1 VISAESG
8 LLPQDDFRFV
18 LRLRIASF
26 FFAFRRIFISAS
38 TRSSTGSCFFA
49 LRRIHT
55 SASSR
60 SSTTSCFFLATH
72 HCTRLSPGTASRVR
86 MPASK
91 PWPRCGCGCNSISHV
106 NLRLTKTE
114 SFSPKRQTWSVAF
127 EIPIRVPR
135 TMDGVVDRPSNLKGS
150 LSRRFPLSASLTPR
164 ACPSR
169 PGPEHSSR
177 RSVLARRRII
187 RGMPVVGSSDRI
199 RTPAAWPAS
208 RHTKFKHQWIP

>member
-1 VISAESG
+1 VCG
-8 LLPQDDFRFV
+8 CRH
-18 LRLRIASF
+18 
-26 FFAFRRIFISAS
+26 
-38 TRSSTGSCFFA
+38 RS
-49 LRRIHT
+49 
-55 SASSR
+55 
-60 SSTTSCFFLATH
+60 
-72 HCTRLSPGTASRVR
+72 
-86 MPASK
+86 

-114 SFSPKRQTWSVAF
+114 SFSPKRQTWSIAF
-127 EIPIRVPR
+127 EIPIRFPR
-135 TMDGVVDRPSNLKGS
+135 TMDGVVDRPSNLKGG

-169 PGPEHSSR
+169 PGPEHSNR

-187 RGMPVVGSSDRI
+187 RGMPAVGSSDRI